1 MQQKRLMAQNTDL
14 ARSKS
19 RIQGTFGQTR
29 KRCFTLGSQSS
40 GPVNEEQVGCQSPLK
55 PFALAVH
62 QLHIQI
68 RQIQTWLYHL
78 LAWRLK
84 TGDLTEVQFLYL
96 QNGDYRPLLTG
107 LLWLSHRMVFAI
119 ASSTELSRQMNGKT
133 TKTLSFH
140 KKWKSL
146 SFHIYK

>member
-1 MQQKRLMAQNTDL
+1 MGKLEKGVSLLVARALVQWMKKRLD
-14 ARSKS
+14 ARLHS
-19 RIQGTFGQTR
+19 
-29 KRCFTLGSQSS
+29 
-40 GPVNEEQVGCQSPLK
+40 NPL
-55 PFALAVH
+55 LCAVH
-62 QLHIQI
+62 QLYIQI

-133 TKTLSFH
+133 TKTLPFH